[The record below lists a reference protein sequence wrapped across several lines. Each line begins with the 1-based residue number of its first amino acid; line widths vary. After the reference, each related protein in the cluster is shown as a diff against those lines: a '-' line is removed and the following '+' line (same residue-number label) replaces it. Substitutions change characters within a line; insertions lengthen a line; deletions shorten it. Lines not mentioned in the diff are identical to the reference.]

1 MIYERYFLSDA
12 VFLVALEGEKAL
24 LETLQAGLQKPRWFL
39 FFGRRAFV
47 RAARVWLPDGLRD
60 EDSAAL
66 EHPTVQAIYSKLV
79 RLDEGA
85 NFVVPALAES
95 WESDDTGQVWTFHLR
110 QGVTFHDGT
119 PFTSQDVIYT
129 LQRVVDP
136 AVGSPIAAT
145 FDIIDVDKLEAPDD
159 YTVVIPLKTI
169 HSDFPLLLTTW
180 RMRMIPDG
188 SGDTIGQ
195 TGIGAGPFKVENFD
209 PEGVTTLVAFDDY
222 WEGPPGLAGIELY
235 GIASADAWTRAL
247 LADQIEYAGIGNVRP
262 EDFPL
267 FEGTDEFTLNSYPSG
282 GWSTLVMDTTV
293 PPFDDVR
300 VRQAFKL
307 VVDRQEMLDVVLA
320 GDGAI
325 ACDTPVWSGDPYYV
339 EQDCQQDIERAKELL
354 AEAGYPDG
362 IDVVLTI
369 ADVYPTF
376 IPKAVAYK
384 EQAALAGINVE
395 INQVPADGYWSDVWQ
410 VEPFF
415 ASWWGQRG
423 ADQALNEIFSCGSVG
438 GNNESKWCNEEFD
451 QLLADAR
458 AELDFEKRKALYAE
472 AQQLL
477 SEEGG
482 SINPVFFTA
491 IDVHN
496 SRVKGVTRNFT
507 EYLHLFSIEQ

>member
-1 MIYERYFLSDA
+1 M
-12 VFLVALEGEKAL
+12 
-24 LETLQAGLQKPRWFL
+24 
-39 FFGRRAFV
+39 
-47 RAARVWLPDGLRD
+47 
-60 EDSAAL
+60 
-66 EHPTVQAIYSKLV
+66 
-79 RLDEGA
+79 
-85 NFVVPALAES
+85 
-95 WESDDTGQVWTFHLR
+95 
-110 QGVTFHDGT
+110 
-119 PFTSQDVIYT
+119 
-129 LQRVVDP
+129 
-136 AVGSPIAAT
+136 
-145 FDIIDVDKLEAPDD
+145 
-159 YTVVIPLKTI
+159 
-169 HSDFPLLLTTW
+169 
-180 RMRMIPDG
+180 
-188 SGDTIGQ
+188 
-195 TGIGAGPFKVENFD
+195 
-209 PEGVTTLVAFDDY
+209 VAFDDY

-267 FEGTDEFTLNSYPSG
+267 FEGTDEFTFNSYPSG

-507 EYLHLFSIEQ
+507 EYIHLFSIEQ